1 MFLKFRSR
9 LGYES
14 LCAGPWGRCAHDPC
28 GRDSCGRVR
37 GGLKLAGVVLIA
49 DDLGAWLV
57 GLVAD
62 AGRKKLTAL
71 VLGSDQERAL
81 RKAADDAARATA
93 AELNLSA
100 EQPRRLAMVKRTPF
114 RKPLKD

>member
-1 MFLKFRSR
+1 MFLKFRYR

-28 GRDSCGRVR
+28 GRDRCGRVR

-49 DDLGAWLV
+49 DELVAWLV
-57 GLVAD
+57 GLVAG
-62 AGRKKLTAL
+62 AGSEKLTAL
-71 VLGSDQERAL
+71 GLGSDQERAL
-81 RKAADDAARATA
+81 RKAADDAVQATA

-100 EQPRRLAMVKRTPF
+100 EQTRRLAMV
-114 RKPLKD
+114 